1 MGPGPPAEEQQGRD
15 PGAPSGCVPGPGV
28 LSGENLPDTPL
39 LVPRHPPCGAVGQTR
54 FSALN
59 PNNQTAAAEPG
70 DRQALWLCFPQP
82 RRPAHT
88 ASLVSPQAGEQG
100 GQAACAV
107 ASLSLLPGR
116 GPPSGLWGEGLE
128 QPGPASLR
136 DRLLSP
142 AGPTGGHSHLWN
154 WLLEKGLVGAR
165 GVGGAL
171 PLGQALP
178 GVASG
183 AFTPEPGAREG
194 PGRAKPR
201 PPRGRSPPLPGVSV
215 SLFIGGVNYHVQFFS
230 FQIILYL
237 FKKSLLKYK
246 I

>member
-1 MGPGPPAEEQQGRD
+1 M
-15 PGAPSGCVPGPGV
+15 

-39 LVPRHPPCGAVGQTR
+39 LVPRQPPCGAVGQTR

-70 DRQALWLCFPQP
+70 DRQALWLCFSWP
-82 RRPAHT
+82 RHPAHT

-116 GPPSGLWGEGLE
+116 GPPSGLWVKGWS
-128 QPGPASLR
+128 SLAL
-136 DRLLSP
+136 LLS
-142 AGPTGGHSHLWN
+142 GTGSCRLQDRREGTHISGIRFWKRG
-154 WLLEKGLVGAR
+154 WWER
-165 GVGGAL
+165 GVGWGGP
-171 PLGQALP
+171 PLGTGP
-178 GVASG
+178 PWSG
-183 AFTPEPGAREG
+183 SRCFYAGARSPEPVKAQAECGAQASSG
-194 PGRAKPR
+194 PQPC
-201 PPRGRSPPLPGVSV
+201 PPGVSV